1 MTVEVNKEAEK
12 TQRGYA
18 RLAGFLFL
26 GLIIVAFAGGFI
38 LSRVAGSGTLAE
50 RAARIVASEH
60 LYRGGLSMMVLVSLG
75 SVLLAFSLYATLRPV
90 HPLLALLAMIFA
102 LEDAFLALIVR
113 MCAFVM
119 VHLYASRPGAGMTAV
134 ETLSDLM
141 SRVADSTENLGGVCF
156 GIGLLIFFY
165 LFFQS
170 RYIPRPI
177 SALGL
182 FASVVW
188 ITLYFANLIFPQYHE
203 WFQQVS
209 FVPMGLADV
218 ITGIY
223 LMVFAVKAGTPV
235 HQLA

>member
-1 MTVEVNKEAEK
+1 MYREFTKIE
-12 TQRGYA
+12 TLIY
-18 RLAGFLFL
+18 AGFLTD
-26 GLIIVAFAGGFI
+26 
-38 LSRVAGSGTLAE
+38 SC
-50 RAARIVASEH
+50 SE
-60 LYRGGLSMMVLVSLG
+60 
-75 SVLLAFSLYATLRPV
+75 P
-90 HPLLALLAMIFA
+90 
-102 LEDAFLALIVR
+102 
-113 MCAFVM
+113 
-119 VHLYASRPGAGMTAV
+119 
-134 ETLSDLM
+134 
-141 SRVADSTENLGGVCF
+141 
-156 GIGLLIFFY
+156 
-165 LFFQS
+165 FFQS

>member
-1 MTVEVNKEAEK
+1 MQLEINQEAARA
-12 TQRGYA
+12 QRGYA
-18 RLAGFLFL
+18 RLAGFLL
-26 GLIIVAFAGGFI
+26 LALILVAFAGGFI
-38 LSRVAGSGTLAE
+38 LSRVAGSGTFAE
-50 RAARIVASEH
+50 RATRIVASEH
-60 LYRGGLSMMVLVSLG
+60 LYRGGLSMMVVVSLG
-75 SVLLAFSLYATLRPV
+75 SVLLAFSLYVTLRPV
-90 HPLLALLAMIFA
+90 NPLLALLAMIFA
-102 LEDAFLALIVR
+102 LEDAVLALIVR

-134 ETLSDLM
+134 ETLADLM
-141 SRVADSTENLGGVCF
+141 SRVADSTENLGGICF

-188 ITLYFANLIFPQYHE
+188 IALYFANLIYPQYH
-203 WFQQVS
+203 FQRVS
-209 FVPMGLADV
+209 VVPMGLADV

-223 LMVFAVKAGTPV
+223 LMVFAVKAGTPD